1 MRPILNRL
9 VVVAFIAIIATP
21 SVAALFGTDGGD
33 EYAEG
38 RTLAGFPAMP
48 LRWAD
53 ATAFLPG
60 LDTWFAD
67 HFAFRSN
74 LVRWQART
82 RYLWLGV
89 SPTPMVGIGDRGW
102 LAYIDDGGLEDFTNE
117 SLLTDSELQNW
128 RDTVVRARDWS
139 RAKGIAYLFTIAPS
153 KALIYPEHFP
163 RTARRVNRMS
173 RTDQIFTAVSDL
185 GVAVDVRNALME
197 EKTHVRLFQKT
208 DTHWNSRG
216 AYVAYRTIIDAA
228 RLQVPS
234 IPPPK
239 ELSEFDQITVLAPG
253 MDLAGMIGLK
263 RDLGEEDLRLV
274 PKQPRQYVVVE
285 PKGNIVEAGEGRI
298 VTEIPG
304 STLPRAVVF
313 RDSFASAVAPFLS
326 EHFSRVVY
334 LWQYNFDAD
343 AVLAEHPDVV
353 IQEIIGR
360 HLYTFIPS
368 PELIPDP

>member
-1 MRPILNRL
+1 MRRIVNGL
-9 VVVAFIAIIATP
+9 VVGAFAAIIATP
-21 SVAALFGTDGGD
+21 SLATLFGTDGGD
-33 EYAEG
+33 AYAEN
-38 RTLAGFPAMP
+38 RTLATFPAVS

-74 LVRWQART
+74 LVRWQAIT
-82 RYLWLGV
+82 RYFWLGV
-89 SPTPMVGIGDRGW
+89 SPTPIVGVGDHGW
-102 LAYIDDGGLEDFTNE
+102 LAYIDDGGIEDFTNE
-117 SLLTDSELQNW
+117 NLLTDAALQNW
-128 RDTVVRARDWS
+128 RRLVVRARDWCKA
-139 RAKGIAYLFTIAPS
+139 RGIAYVFTIAPS
-153 KALIYPEHFP
+153 KAMIYPEYFP

-185 GVAVDVRNALME
+185 GVAVDVRQALME
-197 EKTHVRLFQKT
+197 EKTHVRVFQKT
-208 DTHWNSRG
+208 DTHWNPHG
-216 AYVAYRTIIDAA
+216 AYIAYRTIIDAA

-239 ELSEFDQITVLAPG
+239 ELSEFDQVTLRAPG
-253 MDLAGMIGLK
+253 MDLAGMMGLK
-263 RDLGEEDLRLV
+263 RVLGEEDLRLV

-285 PKGNIVEAGEGRI
+285 PKGNIVEAGEWRI

-334 LWQYNFDAD
+334 LWQNDFAIDEIER
-343 AVLAEHPDVV
+343 EHPDIVL
-353 IQEIIGR
+353 QEIVSR
-360 HLYTFIPS
+360 HVQWFTPT
-368 PELIPDP
+368 PELVPVP